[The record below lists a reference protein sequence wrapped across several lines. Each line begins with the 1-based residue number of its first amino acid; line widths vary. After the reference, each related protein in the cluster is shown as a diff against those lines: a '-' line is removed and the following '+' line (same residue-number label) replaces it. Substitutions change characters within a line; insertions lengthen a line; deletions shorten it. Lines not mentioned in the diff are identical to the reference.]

1 MRIIGG
7 KLKNKKLHFTENLK
21 TRPLKDSVRENI
33 FNILS
38 HSNSIDL
45 DIKNSEVLDLY
56 AGTGSFGLECISREA
71 SGATFVENDPDALTN
86 LKRNIKDLNTENK
99 TTLFPT
105 DILEFFNI
113 LTVEEYKGKFN
124 IIFLDPPYRN
134 RKFLEIIEIIKKKYL
149 LNKKHVIIIHREIE
163 SEDRIEKHLNIIEN
177 RVYGRSEIFFGKF
190 IWNQKFFC

>member
-7 KLKNKKLHFTENLK
+7 KLKNKKLSFPANLK

-38 HSNSIDL
+38 HSNNVGV

-71 SGATFVENDPDALTN
+71 SGVIFVENDPDALIN
-86 LKRNIKDLNTENK
+86 LKKNIKNLNSQNK
-99 TTLFPT
+99 TVLLAQ
-105 DILEFFNI
+105 DVLEFFNI
-113 LTVEEYKGKFN
+113 SALEKYREKFN

-190 IWNQKFFC
+190 I